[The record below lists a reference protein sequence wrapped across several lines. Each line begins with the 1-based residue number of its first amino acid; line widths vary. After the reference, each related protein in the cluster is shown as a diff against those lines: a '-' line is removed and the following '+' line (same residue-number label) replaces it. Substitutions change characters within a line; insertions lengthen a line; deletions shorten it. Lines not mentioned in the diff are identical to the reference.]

1 MAELSRWNPFQEMT
15 TLRDAM
21 NQLLSESF
29 VYPTERG
36 STAVALDLYD
46 TENEYVAR
54 LAVPGLKPDNF
65 DITMQQNVLTINGH
79 TQPEQAE
86 GVQYH
91 VREQRFGDFTRSIQF
106 PTPVNADQI
115 QAHLADGILTINVPK
130 AEATKPR
137 RIMVKSS

>member
-1 MAELSRWNPFQEMT
+1 MAELSRWDPFQEMT

-29 VYPTERG
+29 VYPTHRG
-36 STAVALDLYD
+36 NTAVALDLYE

-54 LAVPGLKPDNF
+54 LAVPGLQPDNF
-65 DITMQQNVLTINGH
+65 DITMQQNVLTISGH
-79 TQPEQAE
+79 TQQEQIE

-115 QAHLADGILTINVPK
+115 QANLADGLLSINIPK
-130 AEATKPR
+130 AEVAKPR